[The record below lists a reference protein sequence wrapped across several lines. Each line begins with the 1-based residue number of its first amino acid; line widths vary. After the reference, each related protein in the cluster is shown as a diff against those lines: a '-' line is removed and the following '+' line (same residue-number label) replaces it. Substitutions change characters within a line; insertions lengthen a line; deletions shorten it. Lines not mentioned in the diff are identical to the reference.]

1 MDYDELVKRLRVW
14 SLDERRGDGMLLVRT
29 SDAIVALQA
38 RVAELEAAYAALG
51 KENAAVH
58 KRAERAEADLAVA
71 LERLDSVAERDRLAI
86 AAVEGVQQM
95 RIDLAAAQKERD
107 DALAAVDSNWVT
119 HQQIVVLQQDLAAAR
134 ALLKRQPP
142 SDCRPCH
149 ECGAIWWSD
158 EHGCWFVGG
167 QRERTALAGKDA
179 P

>member
-1 MDYDELVKRLRVW
+1 MNEDDYYTHVPLNVVGTLKAITPERLAR
-14 SLDERRGDGMLLVRT
+14 L
-29 SDAIVALQA
+29 LQA
-38 RVAELEAAYAALG
+38 EVERDEA
-51 KENAAVH
+51 
-58 KRAERAEADLAVA
+58 RA
-71 LERLDSVAERDRLAI
+71 RLDCVAERDRLAI
-86 AAVEGVQQM
+86 AAVDGVQQL
-95 RIDLAAAQKERD
+95 RIDLAAARAERD
-107 DALAAVDSNWVT
+107 ALRERVAEQMAWEGRAVASMNEASLAAGVGCCDQIPGAIDALRD
-119 HQQIVVLQQDLAAAR
+119 DLAAAR